1 MRPLPDCERSRG
13 SQPTSSSDPEQ
24 MTRSASRMRAMRL
37 GRASM
42 RCGSWRAVVAETTE
56 TLSPPSSC
64 ASADHSG
71 SQAKMFSAKTG
82 LAMNR
87 RTAGRRF
94 FMLTSELVRAV
105 RELQPHAAELAW
117 IPVDHHRMAFRVV
130 GTEDRKIR
138 GVQRA
143 RDAGG
148 PGVQLVVAV
157 ARAPL
162 RQELAN
168 ALQVPA
174 RLARR

>member
-105 RELQPHAAELAW
+105 RAEADDVLEEDLVVGLVLPRVVARELQPH
-117 IPVDHHRMAFRVV
+117 
-130 GTEDRKIR
+130 
-138 GVQRA
+138 
-143 RDAGG
+143 
-148 PGVQLVVAV
+148 
-157 ARAPL
+157 
-162 RQELAN
+162 
-168 ALQVPA
+168 
-174 RLARR
+174 